1 MNIYLNISRTSENA
15 LLSLYSNSLLAIS
28 VLLQPFFFLLSSL
41 FCFLNTHATQ
51 SSLFSLSFNFS
62 LSFLPT
68 RSSLDALP
76 PHCSWPPR
84 RRFLSLTLLFPSP
97 ATQSMVIYLTTA
109 TISPSQNPFP
119 WSPSD
124 RLPSIKDTLL
134 QMGFRQFGE
143 IPHLSPFAVKL
154 QVEG

>member
-1 MNIYLNISRTSENA
+1 MSIISNASQATTWCMATHLNNSGTSQNA
-15 LLSLYSNSLLAIS
+15 LLSLYSYSYSCPNSLLAIS
-28 VLLQPFFFLLSSL
+28 VLLQPFSFLLLSSL
-41 FCFLNTHATQ
+41 FSFLNTHATQ

-119 WSPSD
+119 
-124 RLPSIKDTLL
+124 
-134 QMGFRQFGE
+134 
-143 IPHLSPFAVKL
+143 
-154 QVEG
+154 